1 MLLYV
6 SSVHTNIIFV
16 TIVCLSTRVVIY
28 SSRYCH
34 DISLNQSHCAFVL
47 SAFSLSGD
55 ITVPFGYSNFMIEV
69 SRVQVFMIFLE
80 CQLQWW
86 RKVSLSFITLY

>member
-6 SSVHTNIIFV
+6 STLQPNSIFV
-16 TIVCLSTRVVIY
+16 SIVCLSKLVVIH
-28 SSRYCH
+28 SSNYCS
-34 DISLNQSHCAFVL
+34 DVSLSRGHSAFVL
-47 SAFSLSGD
+47 SAFSV
-55 ITVPFGYSNFMIEV
+55 IYFIRVPFGYSNFMIEV

-86 RKVSLSFITLY
+86 RVSFTFIRFY